1 MRVLAILIA
10 IVMAGVA
17 QAQNKVQGI
26 RMWTAPDNTRL
37 VFDVSAAPEHS
48 LFTLSEPDRIVID
61 IKNTQLAKPMQGLD
75 FSKGLVANIRT
86 AMQENGDLRVVLD
99 LKKSVHPKSF
109 VLPPNAEYGHRLVV
123 DLADSSPVVQQTQNQ
138 VTANL
143 PVAPVQAP
151 PAAPV
156 QTPPAPVRTLP
167 DGSAGGGRDVIVAID
182 AGHGG
187 EDSGAIG
194 SGGTKEK
201 DVVLAI
207 ALKLGELIRREKGM
221 RPIFTRDGDYYI
233 ALGRRVE
240 IAREQKADLF
250 ISIHADS
257 FRNHNAR
264 GSSVFTL
271 SQRGATSEYARLLA
285 AKENDSD
292 LIGGVS
298 LDDKDNVL
306 ASVLLDLSQTATM
319 EASSDVG
326 NHVLSQLRQINPLHT
341 ARVEQA
347 GFRVLKAP
355 DLPSILVETAFI
367 SNSMEERKLRDSSEQ
382 QRFASAILQ
391 GVRGYFRN
399 SPPPGSRLALA
410 NQHQHVISQGE
421 TLSSIAKHYQVSMDT
436 IRFRN
441 GLSGN
446 TVSVGQVLTIPDDR
460 GG

>member
-1 MRVLAILIA
+1 MRVLAFLIA
-10 IVMAGVA
+10 VVLSGIA
-17 QAQNKVQGI
+17 QAQNKVQGV

-37 VFDVSAAPEHS
+37 VFDVSAAPEHT

-61 IKNTQLAKPMQGLD
+61 IKNTQLSKPVQGLD
-75 FSKGLVANIRT
+75 YSKGLVGNIRT

-123 DLADSSPVVQQTQNQ
+123 DLADGVPAVQQTQSQ
-138 VTANL
+138 AATVPPVTT
-143 PVAPVQAP
+143 
-151 PAAPV
+151 V
-156 QTPPAPVRTLP
+156 QTPPPAPVRSLP
-167 DGSAGGGRDVIVAID
+167 DATENGRDVIIAID

-194 SGGTKEK
+194 GGGTKEK

-233 ALGRRVE
+233 GLRRRVE

-250 ISIHADS
+250 ISVHADA
-257 FRNHNAR
+257 FKNRNAR

-271 SQRGATSEYARLLA
+271 SPRGATSEYARLLA

-298 LDDKDNVL
+298 LDDKDDVL

-326 NHVLSQLRQINPLHT
+326 NHVLSQLRQINPLHK

-367 SNSMEERKLRDSSEQ
+367 SNSVEERKLRDNSEQ
-382 QRFASAILQ
+382 QRFATAILQ
-391 GVRGYFRN
+391 GVRGYFRS
-399 SPPPGSRLALA
+399 SPPPGTRLALA
-410 NQHQHVISQGE
+410 NQHQHVIAQGE
-421 TLSSIAKHYQVSMDT
+421 TLSSIAKHYQVSTDT
-436 IRFRN
+436 IRSRN

>member
-1 MRVLAILIA
+1 MRAFAILIA
-10 IVMAGVA
+10 VLLSGVA
-17 QAQNKVQGI
+17 QAQNKVQGV

-37 VFDVSAAPEHS
+37 VFDVSSVPEHS
-48 LFTLSEPDRIVID
+48 LFVLSDPDRLVID
-61 IKNTQLAKPMQGLD
+61 IKNTQLAKPIQGLD
-75 FSKGLVANIRT
+75 YSKGLVGNIRT

-123 DLADSSPVVQQTQNQ
+123 DLADGTVTPQTQNQ
-138 VTANL
+138 
-143 PVAPVQAP
+143 
-151 PAAPV
+151 AAV
-156 QTPPAPVRTLP
+156 SAGASTQTTPAPVRTLP
-167 DGSAGGGRDVIVAID
+167 DASGAGRDVIVAID

-207 ALKLGELIRREKGM
+207 ALKLGELIRHEKGM

-233 ALGRRVE
+233 PLGRRVE

-298 LDDKDNVL
+298 LDNKDNVL

-326 NHVLSQLRQINPLHT
+326 NHVLAQLRQINPLHT

-367 SNSMEERKLRDSSEQ
+367 SNSSEEHKLRNGAEQ
-382 QRFASAILQ
+382 LRFASAILQ
-391 GVRGYFRN
+391 GIRSYFRS
-399 SPPPGSRLALA
+399 SPPPGTRFAMDYRR
-410 NQHQHVISQGE
+410 QHVIAKGE
-421 TLSSIAKHYQVSMDT
+421 TLSSIAKHHQVSMET
-436 IRFRN
+436 IRAHN
-441 GLSGN
+441 GLSSN
-446 TVSVGQVLTIPDDR
+446 VVSARQELAIVDDR

>member
-1 MRVLAILIA
+1 MRALAILIA
-10 IVMAGVA
+10 VMLSGIA
-17 QAQNKVQGI
+17 QAQNKVQGV

-37 VFDVSAAPEHS
+37 VFDVSAVPEHS
-48 LFTLSEPDRIVID
+48 LFILSEPERIVID
-61 IKNTQLAKPMQGLD
+61 IKNAQLTKPIQGLD
-75 FSKGLVANIRT
+75 YNKGLVGNIRT
-86 AMQENGDLRVVLD
+86 ATQENGDLRVVLD
-99 LKKSVHPKSF
+99 LKKSVRPKSF

-123 DLADSSPVVQQTQNQ
+123 DLADGTVTQQTQHQ
-138 VTANL
+138 VAVPLAATA
-143 PVAPVQAP
+143 
-151 PAAPV
+151 
-156 QTPPAPVRTLP
+156 QTPPVPVRTLP
-167 DGSAGGGRDVIVAID
+167 DTVENGRDVIVAID

-194 SGGTKEK
+194 GGGTKEK

-233 ALGRRVE
+233 DLRRRVE

-250 ISIHADS
+250 ISVHADA
-257 FRNHNAR
+257 FTNRNAR

-271 SQRGATSEYARLLA
+271 SPRGATSEYARLLA

-298 LDDKDNVL
+298 LDDKDDVL

-326 NHVLSQLRQINPLHT
+326 DHVLSQLRQINPLHK

-367 SNSMEERKLRDSSEQ
+367 SNSVEERKLRDSTEQ
-382 QRFASAILQ
+382 QRFANAILQ
-391 GVRGYFRN
+391 GVRGYFRS
-399 SPPPGSRLALA
+399 SPPPGTRLALDSQRQRILA
-410 NQHQHVISQGE
+410 QGE
-421 TLSSIAKHYQVSMDT
+421 T
-436 IRFRN
+436 
-441 GLSGN
+441 
-446 TVSVGQVLTIPDDR
+446 VGSFSR
-460 GG
+460 H